1 MPFSSVLDIM
11 ARRFLRGQNIT
22 FGLSVV
28 LFTFMFLPTFLILL
42 AVVVF
47 FVLAYPRLR
56 KSYASDQE
64 GEEVQPHQHAANE

>member
-11 ARRFLRGQNIT
+11 ARRFLRGQNMA
-22 FGLSVV
+22 FGLSVF
-28 LFTFMFLPTFLILL
+28 LFTFMFLPTLLILL

-56 KSYASDQE
+56 KSLCY
-64 GEEVQPHQHAANE
+64 

>member
-1 MPFSSVLDIM
+1 MPFSSILDIM
-11 ARRFLRGQNIT
+11 ARRFLRGQNMA
-22 FGLSVV
+22 FGLSVF

-56 KSYASDQE
+56 KSYASDGDRE
-64 GEEVQPHQHAANE
+64 VKPHHIGEHE